1 MNQKDMSVLIKTD
14 HEKAYDRLC
23 KKILCNKTVL
33 AYILKECVEEFRDI
47 ELNEISGYI
56 NHRYIDSD
64 GRSIV
69 NANTEDETIPGS
81 KIIYDILFEVN
92 SPNDE
97 DMTIIIN
104 LEAQKSDYKKYPLLK
119 RAVYYGARL
128 LDRQKNTDEG
138 FMHSR
143 FHEMKKVYTIWIC
156 MSHAR
161 VKDNAVNAYR
171 IAENQIYGRYKSPR
185 QDYDVLQVVMV
196 YINTVFEYEEE
207 DRSMQKLIHI
217 LLGKD
222 LNIREKKRYLTED
235 YGILITEEEE
245 KEADEMCDLSLGIRL
260 DGIEEGKIMG
270 IEEGLAKGKKES
282 TVLYVKNLMEKMPN
296 LGIQEAMDILGVEEN
311 LRDKVMEAL
320 K

>member
-1 MNQKDMSVLIKTD
+1 ML
-14 HEKAYDRLC
+14 
-23 KKILCNKTVL
+23 
-33 AYILKECVEEFRDI
+33 
-47 ELNEISGYI
+47 
-56 NHRYIDSD
+56 YID
-64 GRSIV
+64 
-69 NANTEDETIPGS
+69 
-81 KIIYDILFEVN
+81 
-92 SPNDE
+92 
-97 DMTIIIN
+97 
-104 LEAQKSDYKKYPLLK
+104 
-119 RAVYYGARL
+119 
-128 LDRQKNTDEG
+128 
-138 FMHSR
+138 
-143 FHEMKKVYTIWIC
+143 
-156 MSHAR
+156 
-161 VKDNAVNAYR
+161 
-171 IAENQIYGRYKSPR
+171 
-185 QDYDVLQVVMV
+185 
-196 YINTVFEYEEE
+196 TVFEYEEE

-270 IEEGLAKGKKES
+270 IEEGLAKGKQES